1 MLVFVMEIIKINGDK
16 VDAIKCDP
24 ATNEGC
30 NDKEIAYIE
39 KMKTKFAGN
48 TDGYAPAPPPRA
60 SQPIPDRNARS
71 LRAG

>member
-1 MLVFVMEIIKINGDK
+1 MEIIKINGDK

-39 KMKTKFAGN
+39 KMKTKFAGD
-48 TDGYAPAPPPRA
+48 TDGYAPAPHRPMPVKRVL
-60 SQPIPDRNARS
+60 IRTVWS
-71 LRAG
+71 LGAG

>member
-1 MLVFVMEIIKINGDK
+1 MEIIKINGDK

-39 KMKTKFAGN
+39 KMKTKFAGD
-48 TDGYAPAPPPRA
+48 TDGYEPRALPPPC
-60 SQPIPDRNARS
+60 
-71 LRAG
+71 